1 MAAVLA
7 ATEGVIRCAGIF
19 AAYRNG
25 QRIKLSHRQ
34 AEQVLAYLVV
44 HGESRRDDVAA
55 AIWPQSPRDKGF
67 DSLRQAIAA
76 LRRAGLGD
84 WILSRRLTLALDEGV
99 RMEVPVTRA
108 DFCCNWDD
116 AWVQDYRSGGD
127 SSGSLLEEYRRLSSD
142 PASPSS
148 DAVSE
153 QRLLARRLY
162 MGGKI
167 SESLECY
174 GRIGRGAMDGGD
186 LRLGLYDFGSM
197 VIVLREAGRTDEAA
211 LLLKRIKARASRLRD
226 VDLIAT
232 LEYQEGLL
240 QFYNGN
246 VELASLILTKT
257 ARKAWDSMGGLR
269 RAFLEVN
276 VGIVAFDLG
285 EPEHAWACSQRALV
299 EANSAGD
306 HLAEVSAQSL
316 ANMVLAKEQDS
327 QALIDMWRNYHLA
340 HRLRFLPIAATM
352 SDRIAQ
358 ASSAQR
364 DWEGCARALR
374 FGQALRQ
381 QLGTRPTQ
389 LERRILQATV
399 QDLRRAVG
407 GHSARELLRSGVHAA
422 SSDGSEGL

>member
-84 WILSRRLTLALDEGV
+84 WIVSRRFTLALDGV
-99 RMEVPVTRA
+99 VRVEVPVTRA

-116 AWVQDYRSGGD
+116 EWVQLYRTGGTE
-127 SSGSLLEEYRRLSSD
+127 GRSLLEEYRRLSLD
-142 PASPSS
+142 PASPNS
-148 DAVSE
+148 DAKAADRVM
-153 QRLLARRLY
+153 ARRLY
-162 MGGKI
+162 MSGRLG
-167 SESLECY
+167 ESLDWY
-174 GRIGRGAMDGGD
+174 GRLGREAIAAGD

-197 VIVLREAGRTDEAA
+197 VITLREAGRMAEAET
-211 LLLKRIKARASRLRD
+211 LLRRVQVRAERLGDPDLKT
-226 VDLIAT
+226 T
-232 LEYQEGLL
+232 LEYQDGLL
-240 QFYNGN
+240 QFYKGN
-246 VELASLILTKT
+246 VETASVILART
-257 ARKAWDSMGGLR
+257 ARRALESMGGLR

-276 VGIVAFDLG
+276 MGLVAFDLG
-285 EPEHAWACSQRALV
+285 QPEQAWACAQRGIV
-299 EANSAGD
+299 EASAAGD
-306 HLAEVSAQSL
+306 HLAEVSAQTL
-316 ANMVLAKEQDS
+316 ANMVLANDRDP
-327 QALIDMWRNYHLA
+327 QALIEIWRHYHTA
-340 HRLRFLPIAATM
+340 HRLRFLPIAAMM

-358 ASSAQR
+358 ASSAQK

-374 FGQALRQ
+374 FGQSLRN
-381 QLGTRPTQ
+381 QLGTQPTFF
-389 LERRILQATV
+389 ERRILQATV

-407 GHSARELLRSGVHAA
+407 GRSARQLLRSGVQSA